1 MWNRVH
7 RWRYDL
13 KHHCHILISLS
24 FALGYFLLL
33 RFLQCMHTIPLPLIR
48 MHHNWLTEND
58 VEYSFWMQGS
68 SNNNRKECQFD
79 ISQYLFVLPY
89 QLLATLSGAFS
100 FCLLFLARV
109 VWCITNSWF
118 CWNQTKLR
126 YLYSSSLGINCAD
139 QFFFFFC
146 LNSSV

>member
-1 MWNRVH
+1 
-7 RWRYDL
+7 
-13 KHHCHILISLS
+13 
-24 FALGYFLLL
+24 
-33 RFLQCMHTIPLPLIR
+33 MHTIPLPLIR

-100 FCLLFLARV
+100 FCLLFFGKGGMVYHELLVLLEPNKAA
-109 VWCITNSWF
+109 
-118 CWNQTKLR
+118 L
-126 YLYSSSLGINCAD
+126 
-139 QFFFFFC
+139 
-146 LNSSV
+146 SVLI